1 MRVTVSVAGAETRDV
16 EFGGETYADLL
27 ESVGMSRHE
36 ATVLVDGTP
45 VPEDQVV
52 ESSSATVL
60 PLVRGG

>member
-1 MRVTVSVAGAETRDV
+1 MRVTVSVAGAKTRDV
-16 EFGGETYADLL
+16 EFDGETYADLL
-27 ESVGMSRHE
+27 EAVGLSRHE

-52 ESSSATVL
+52 AASSATVL